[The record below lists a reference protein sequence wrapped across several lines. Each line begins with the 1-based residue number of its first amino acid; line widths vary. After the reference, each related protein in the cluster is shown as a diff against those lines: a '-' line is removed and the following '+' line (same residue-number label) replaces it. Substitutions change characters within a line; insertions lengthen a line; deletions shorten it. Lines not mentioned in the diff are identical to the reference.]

1 VALDPSGIF
10 QGSIVST
17 SYAPV
22 DVTEGIILPTGE
34 ARLLLR
40 SGSQIIGNLLI
51 TNNTF
56 SSSALEYTV
65 SGQQSI
71 TISNGKI
78 NSAATNGGQANLS
91 GIYNTFNDNG
101 QFTIYSTAPLSSTS
115 YPKSLNNLVGTWIA
129 DAVTSGGYLTVKIDA
144 SGNISP
150 VSPSTQISGQF
161 IQITPNNNEF
171 RVTIST
177 NGQSYTGLAYTTG
190 NTQFADTFL
199 VVLANN
205 ANGQLYAVFHH

>member
-129 DAVTSGGYLTVKIDA
+129 DAVTSAGYLTVKIDA

-171 RVTIST
+171 RATIST